1 MVIAV
6 WYKSGSLSVV
16 MFYEEIRQAQE
27 GTIVDLDA
35 SDARDL
41 GGDGGCG

>member
-1 MVIAV
+1 MVIVV

-35 SDARDL
+35 SDAET
-41 GGDGGCG
+41 